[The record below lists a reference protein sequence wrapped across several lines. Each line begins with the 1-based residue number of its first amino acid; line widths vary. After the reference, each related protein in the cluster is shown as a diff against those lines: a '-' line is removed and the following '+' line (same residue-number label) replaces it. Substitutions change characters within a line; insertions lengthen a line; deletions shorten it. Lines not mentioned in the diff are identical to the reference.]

1 MKKIKLLLATV
12 ALMLGGSVWAQTD
25 VTSTYLSNAGFDAC
39 TAETSDVAAKTI
51 KDYSSNGWTNAN
63 TGEYTTIAVTAYG
76 GGKKLATSTT
86 PSTKKDGKTVSG
98 NTLGIIAGWA
108 DAVKIQSGDITLPA
122 GAYTITIDHYLSSST
137 SNYTSSSS
145 QFGFVTAG
153 KSYLVS
159 STAFTASTWTTETV
173 TFTLTES
180 TTGKIQ
186 IGLTGANKSG
196 SATPAVFYDDVTIT
210 WTDPDLAAAQTK
222 LSGYIKKA
230 MALNGVLGDE
240 TLGTAITTAE
250 GVLDSAT
257 TSAACNDASDDL
269 SSAIA
274 TALSGATPVSL
285 TNANFDTDVNI
296 AADGS
301 SSATYIDP
309 ATTSKPY
316 IYAVTGWTQDFTF
329 SNTAAQGTTAAYGA
343 TITGDKGNNG
353 TNPPA
358 SDMFTSTTGGA
369 LHLSSGWGDRARYK
383 QVIENLP
390 SGRYVFYYEAN
401 NQNSGASTI
410 NSNYFGVSGTGG
422 DFYGTTNSFVYGN
435 NKTYEYNEWTAC
447 AFEFDVAKTANV
459 TFNVGVIGTTGGSA
473 SGAKLWVDNV
483 LVYRFADVIVTESEA
498 NAIIESAEALEDV
511 KFNADDKSDLAT
523 KLADFKSAKNIDNY
537 NALNA
542 SLIQANDSKD
552 VYVTLD
558 AAITKVESWTAT
570 TAADG
575 LRTKYNNGEYANNV
589 TAADIYAEYQTAEIA
604 ALVADG
610 SAVDWTSVILN
621 ASFET
626 GDMTGWSAE
635 SRDDTGVKD
644 QSNGTYSITSGIP
657 VDGSKLFNSWGGT
670 AENNVYQTIKNLP
683 AGTYT
688 LSAVLAG
695 FKDES
700 LVLAANETTNY
711 IVVAGD
717 KTVGYSVSVTFTL
730 DDAGDVVIK
739 ASNTMDEGNANSD
752 KSFIKA
758 DDFRLYKGDVMTSNY
773 TALNAAITTAEAKTL
788 GFDEDEYAPYNNVD
802 ALTKLA
808 TAKAVNQ
815 SNPIAQPILDGIVSD
830 LTGATWTPNG
840 EEVNA
845 VHNGNFATRENLG
858 WTFSAWGE
866 FVSGLNVSTNASNGT
881 ARSSNA
887 GTLTYGNQTGYTMPL
902 DGNTVY
908 RLTFKVASWDNSNK
922 NTGTSVSVLNSSS
935 EGLSTK
941 DFAASGTN
949 RDQNDAFKTYTTV
962 FKTGAAGNY
971 TLEITAKGNR
981 SVYTDIVLMKAV
993 AQDVTLDEGST
1004 YTPVMNYANVTMTRN
1019 IKVGYNTVVLP
1030 FDLTSEEVQNAFG
1043 YSEVYEFSE
1052 DSSDSNNVTIN
1063 FTKNDGS
1070 IKANVPVLLYAYYS
1084 TDPDNGD
1091 YLIFNDVLLVTPTND
1106 VKAAGTNVTFN
1117 GVYAPT
1123 TVAAGDYFIGNGALY
1138 KSAGSTNIKAF
1149 RAYIDAQDASSV
1161 KMFIGDTETSIE
1173 EINGMEAENG
1183 VIYNLAG
1190 QRISKVQKGINIING
1205 RKVLY

>member
-1 MKKIKLLLATV
+1 MKKLKLLLTAF
-12 ALMLGGSVWAQTD
+12 ALLGGVISVNAQTD
-25 VTSTYLSNAGFDAC
+25 VTSTYLTNAGFDAC

-63 TGEYTTIAVTAYG
+63 TGSYTTIAVTAYG

-86 PSTKKDGKTVSG
+86 PSTKKDGSTVSG

-108 DAVKIQSGDITLPA
+108 DGVKIQSGDITLPA
-122 GAYTITIDHYLSSST
+122 GYYTLTIDHYLSSST

-186 IGLTGANKSG
+186 IGLTGANQSG

-230 MALNGVLGDE
+230 TALNGVLSDA

-250 GVLDSAT
+250 GVLGSAT
-257 TSAACNDASDDL
+257 TSSDCNDASDAL
-269 SSAIA
+269 SSEIS
-274 TALSGATPVSL
+274 TALSGAIPVSL
-285 TNANFDTDVNI
+285 TNANFDNEVNI

-301 SSATYIDP
+301 SSTTFIEP
-309 ATTSKPY
+309 ATADKPY
-316 IYAVTGWTQDFTF
+316 IYAVNGWTPDFTF
-329 SNTAAQGTTAAYGA
+329 SSTAAQGTTAAYGA

-358 SDMFTSTTGGA
+358 SDMFTSTAGGA
-369 LHLSSGWGDRARYK
+369 LHLSSGWSDRARYK

-401 NQNSGASTI
+401 NQNSGATTI
-410 NSNYFGVSGTGG
+410 NSNYFGVSGTAG
-422 DFYGTTNSFVYGN
+422 DFYGTTNSFVFGD
-435 NKTYEYNEWTAC
+435 NKTYAYNEWAAC
-447 AFEFDVAKTANV
+447 AFEFDVAKTANI
-459 TFNVGVIGTTGGSA
+459 TFNVGVTGTTGGSA
-473 SGAKLWVDNV
+473 SGAKLWIDNV
-483 LVYRFADVIVTESEA
+483 LVYRIADVIVTESEA

-542 SLIQANDSKD
+542 AIIQANASKD
-552 VYVTLD
+552 VYATLNT
-558 AAITKVESWTAT
+558 AITYAEAWTAT
-570 TAADG
+570 TAAAG
-575 LRTKYNNGEYANNV
+575 LRTKYNNGEYANDV
-589 TAADIYAEYQTAEIA
+589 TAADIYAEYRTAEIT
-604 ALVADG
+604 ALTSAD
-610 SAVDWTSVILN
+610 AEDWTSVIFDN
-621 ASFET
+621 SFES
-626 GDMTGWSAE
+626 GGMEFWSAE
-635 SRDDTGVKD
+635 SRDDTGVKN
-644 QSNGTYSITSGIP
+644 QNNGTYAITSGIS

-700 LVLAANETTNY
+700 LVLAANETTNNV
-711 IVVAGD
+711 VVAGD

-730 DDAGDVVIK
+730 ADAGDVVIK
-739 ASNTMDEGNANSD
+739 ASNTKSAESSD
-752 KSFIKA
+752 RSFIKA
-758 DDFRLYKGDVMTSNY
+758 DNFQLYKGNVMTSDY
-773 TALNAAITTAEAKTL
+773 TALNEAITDAEANTL
-788 GFDEDEYAPYNNVD
+788 GFDKDEYAPYNNVD

-830 LTGATWTPNG
+830 LTGATWTPND

-845 VHNGNFATRENLG
+845 VHNGNFATSQNLG
-858 WTFSAWGE
+858 WSFSAWGE
-866 FVSGLNVSTNASNGT
+866 FVSGLNTNTNASNGT

-887 GTLTYGNQTGYTMPL
+887 GTLTYGNTPGYTMPL
-902 DGNTVY
+902 KANTGY
-908 RLTFKVASWDNSNK
+908 RLTFKVSSWDNDNK

-935 EGLSTK
+935 EGMTTK
-941 DFAASGTN
+941 NFAASGTN
-949 RDQNDAFKTYTTV
+949 RDQNGAFKTYTTL
-962 FKTGAAGNY
+962 FKTGADGDY
-971 TLEITAKGNR
+971 TLVITAKGNR
-981 SVYTDIVLMKAV
+981 SVYTDIELKKATTENIDITSAGYATYVSDVDLNYDGVSGLTAYKASVSGERVILTPVTAVPAGAGVVLKGDAGTYYVPVIASASTLDGNALVRGTGDPVETDAGEGKTNYVLSTDDSDANVGFYWANNETVPANRAYLQTTASSSRLIIVFEDEATGISTVQSAGFMVDGYYDLQGRRV
-993 AQDVTLDEGST
+993 AQPTKGLYIQNGKKVF
-1004 YTPVMNYANVTMTRN
+1004 
-1019 IKVGYNTVVLP
+1019 IK
-1030 FDLTSEEVQNAFG
+1030 
-1043 YSEVYEFSE
+1043 
-1052 DSSDSNNVTIN
+1052 
-1063 FTKNDGS
+1063 
-1070 IKANVPVLLYAYYS
+1070 
-1084 TDPDNGD
+1084 
-1091 YLIFNDVLLVTPTND
+1091 
-1106 VKAAGTNVTFN
+1106 
-1117 GVYAPT
+1117 
-1123 TVAAGDYFIGNGALY
+1123 
-1138 KSAGSTNIKAF
+1138 
-1149 RAYIDAQDASSV
+1149 
-1161 KMFIGDTETSIE
+1161 
-1173 EINGMEAENG
+1173 
-1183 VIYNLAG
+1183 
-1190 QRISKVQKGINIING
+1190 
-1205 RKVLY
+1205 